1 MFKGE
6 KINFTEVDSTF
17 IFLMKWKARL
27 NLWITKNLLLLCMLL
42 CTHEGPRCAPCCS
55 EEPLQH
61 SHHVWRQG
69 CDARRQQGPGEDEGL
84 LPRKLKT
91 EQAISWTQFAAE
103 LMVLLFSMSHLSVE
117 SSQRWVERLHRKIH
131 HRCCQCW
138 HWRIWSCECKN
149 KNKKTATPLALLLI
163 QTVQF
168 GSASVCI
175 LFLRLKGPLMV
186 TEALKPYSK
195 GGPRVWF
202 VSNIDGTHIAKTLA
216 ELNAET
222 TLFIIASK
230 VRWLTQRWTHRT
242 NSSHLRVKVVHRQK
256 CSGCSFTDVHYSR
269 DHHQRWVS
277 QSLVPW
283 TCQRCE

>member
-17 IFLMKWKARL
+17 MFLIKWKARL
-27 NLWITKNLLLLCMLL
+27 NLWITKNLLLL

-91 EQAISWTQFAAE
+91 AQAISWTQFAAE
-103 LMVLLFSMSHLSVE
+103 LMVLLFSVSSVCRKFAAVSGKATQENPSQMLSMLALE
-117 SSQRWVERLHRKIH
+117 DLILWVQK
-131 HRCCQCW
+131 Q
-138 HWRIWSCECKN
+138 KQ
-149 KNKKTATPLALLLI
+149 KKTATPLALLLI

-230 VRWLTQRWTHRT
+230 VRWLTQRWTQRT

>member
-27 NLWITKNLLLLCMLL
+27 NLWITKNLLLLC
-42 CTHEGPRCAPCCS
+42 THEGPCCAPRCS
-55 EEPLQH
+55 EKPLQH

-91 EQAISWTQFAAE
+91 EKAISSTQFAAE
-103 LMVLLFSMSHLSVE
+103 LMVLLFSMSYLSAE

-149 KNKKTATPLALLLI
+149 KNKKNCNSFSTFTYSNSSVRLSLSLYFVPPTEGPPDGDWSSEALLKRW
-163 QTVQF
+163 TTCVVCVQ
-168 GSASVCI
+168 
-175 LFLRLKGPLMV
+175 
-186 TEALKPYSK
+186 Y
-195 GGPRVWF
+195 WW
-202 VSNIDGTHIAKTLA
+202 
-216 ELNAET
+216 NAHRQNT
-222 TLFIIASK
+222 GRA
-230 VRWLTQRWTHRT
+230 QRWDDALHHRI
-242 NSSHLRVKVVHRQK
+242 
-256 CSGCSFTDVHYSR
+256 
-269 DHHQRWVS
+269 
-277 QSLVPW
+277 
-283 TCQRCE
+283 